1 MVSFFDTFDILV
13 LPIYLH
19 QPIKIGEWSALPPE
33 KTLNKIINWI
43 SPCPAFNA
51 TGLPAISLPMGYDN
65 KGLPIGVQLIGK
77 PADEITLIRVAAQL
91 EKINNYQLLVP
102 KSVNR

>member
-1 MVSFFDTFDILV
+1 
-13 LPIYLH
+13 
-19 QPIKIGEWSALPPE
+19 
-33 KTLNKIINWI
+33 
-43 SPCPAFNA
+43 
-51 TGLPAISLPMGYDN
+51 MGYDN